1 MKKVLSLALLAL
13 VFILPSCGSS
23 QGNAESVNQKIE
35 KGEQLSQED
44 YSVMLDY
51 LTDAMTSA
59 EHKLKEIGDDKE
71 KLKDF
76 ETQMH
81 KNYPYSETFMKNLS
95 SAKDLD
101 DANKKK
107 LQELFA
113 KAITIS
119 MQMSG
124 R

>member
-1 MKKVLSLALLAL
+1 
-13 VFILPSCGSS
+13 
-23 QGNAESVNQKIE
+23 
-35 KGEQLSQED
+35 
-44 YSVMLDY
+44 MLDY
-51 LTDAMTSA
+51 LTDGMTSA
-59 EHKLKEIGDDKE
+59 ENKLKEIGDDKE

-76 ETQMH
+76 ETQMD